1 MKMNSPDGPDTSGWC
16 TDVQRCHGIGV
27 CQDHGIDRPRSR
39 VCNGRFV
46 MPQSHLGPHV
56 RARVQML
63 ANEAGRSLIWQNKL
77 VPLMKLKLQLKLG
90 LAAVDCCYG
99 PFWEY

>member
-1 MKMNSPDGPDTSGWC
+1 M
-16 TDVQRCHGIGV
+16 
-27 CQDHGIDRPRSR
+27 CQDYGIDRPRSR

-63 ANEAGRSLIWQNKL
+63 ANEAGRSLIWQNKS

-99 PFWEY
+99 PFREY